1 MQLTGHK
8 LNGKNYLE
16 WAQSIKLVVDGKGR
30 LGYITGETK
39 EPKKTDPTWKTWKSE
54 NSLVMSWLINSM
66 EVSIGRTYLFL
77 PTAKDVWDAVR
88 ETYSDLKNSSQI
100 FELKTRLWQTRQGDR
115 AVSEYY
121 NEMKALWQEL
131 DLCYEDDWACMTDSV
146 RYLKRI
152 EDDRVYEF
160 LAGLNKSL
168 DEVRGRILGRIPL
181 PSIREV
187 FSEVRREEGRRKVML
202 GEKTVSAPEISAL
215 MTGTNHNNSPYQARQ
230 NKKGEKVWCDHCHKP
245 RHTRETCWDLHGKP
259 PNWKPRNFSQ
269 SNRDSKAFH
278 SATEENGNTAT
289 TATTPSFSKEQ
300 LEQLYKLFQST
311 QVTNPVSSSCSL
323 AQKGT
328 YQSAVFNVS
337 TIPLCPWII
346 DSGSTNHMTGCSKI
360 FSFYSPC
367 AGNQKIKIADGSLSA
382 IAGKGSIVISN
393 TLILHN
399 VLHVPNLSCNLLSVS
414 KITHDLKCCAK
425 FLPNCCEFQELDTGR
440 MIGSAREYGGLY
452 YFDDGNSMCQQ
463 QKISNLGACFSSTDD
478 NIMLWHRRLGHPS
491 FLYLKHLFPNLF
503 RNKLLSSF
511 QCDICQLAKYHRA
524 SFPIQPYK
532 ASKPFTLIHSDVW
545 GPSRT
550 FTNSGK
556 RWFITFIDDHTRL
569 SWVYLLKEKSE
580 AEHVFKNFYNMVETQ
595 FQTKIQV
602 FRSDNGKE
610 YFNQILGS
618 FFLEKGIV
626 HHSSCNDTP
635 QQNGIA
641 ERKNKHLLEVARSL
655 MFTTKVPK
663 YLWGEAI
670 LTATYLINRMPS
682 RVLNF
687 QPPLTVFKKFF
698 PMTRLTSDLPLKVFG
713 CVAFVHI
720 HNHNRDKLDPRA
732 VKCVFL
738 GYSPTQKG
746 YKCFD
751 PNKQKYF
758 VTMDVTFFES
768 QSFFN
773 PPLQGG
779 KGNEDSVFELDMN
792 TNGEANIETEI
803 FNPNTL
809 NKEDRRITLVPE
821 HKTDITIIDETRFND
836 ERLFG
841 KTYTREK
848 RIQSK
853 KDAVILPQRHESD
866 PIPDPKNIDSENPG
880 TISKFIESKSLSI
893 PQVHYD
899 PLDLPIA
906 LRKGIKSCTQHPLS
920 NFVSYKNLSSSYH
933 TFVSQLSSVDIP
945 KSIQEALKVPEW
957 KKAVREEM
965 EALEKN
971 RTWEMV
977 YLPKGKLIVGCK
989 WIFTVKYNSDGSL
1002 ERYKARLV
1010 AKGFTQTYGVD
1021 YQETFAPVAKLN
1033 TIRILLSVA
1042 VNLEWPLFQL
1052 DVKNAFLNGEL
1063 EEEVY
1068 MGAPP
1073 GFEDKFGGKVCK
1085 LKKSLYGLKQSPRAW
1100 FERFTRFVRKE
1111 GYSQGQSDHTMF
1123 VKHTDGGKMAVLI
1136 VYVDDIILTGS
1147 DGDEMSRLKKHLA
1160 SEFEIKDLGPLRY
1173 FLGMEVARSRMGIS
1187 VSQRKYVLDLLE
1199 ETGMSG
1205 CRPSD
1210 TPVDPNQKLREVSDG
1225 VPVDKGRY
1233 QRLVGKLIYLSHTRP
1248 DIAFAVSAV
1257 SQYMHSPYVEHLE
1270 AVHKI
1275 LKYLKS
1281 TPGRGLLFKKS
1292 DQRSVE
1298 VFTDADW
1305 AGSISDR
1312 RSTSGYC
1319 TFLWGNLITWRSK
1332 KQNVVARSS
1341 TEAEFRAM
1349 ANGVCEV
1356 LWIKR
1361 VLGELRLDIEAPMRL
1376 FCDNKSAISIANN
1389 PVQHDRTKHIEID
1402 RHFIKEKLENGVIC
1416 MSFIPSEQQTADV
1429 LTKGHFRPKFES
1441 FIDKL
1446 GMINIYAPT

>member
-1 MQLTGHK
+1 MPGVTVTGDTNSTATSTGIGAGEFLPSGSGNLNGSESFPMQLTGHK

-39 EPKKTDPTWKTWKSE
+39 EPEKTDPTWKTWKSE

-66 EVSIGRTYLFL
+66 EVSIGRMYLFL

-88 ETYSDLKNSSQI
+88 ETYSDLKNSLQI

-131 DLCYEDDWACMTDSV
+131 DLCHEDDWACMTDSV

-202 GEKTVSAPEISAL
+202 GEKTTSAPEVSAL
-215 MTGTNHNNSPYQARQ
+215 MTGTNHHNSPYQARQ
-230 NKKGEKVWCDHCHKP
+230 NKKGENVWCDHCHKP

-346 DSGSTNHMTGCSKI
+346 DSGATDHMTGCSKL

-393 TLILHN
+393 TLVLHD
-399 VLHVPNLSCNLLSVS
+399 VLHVPNLSCNLLS
-414 KITHDLKCCAK
+414 
-425 FLPNCCEFQELDTGR
+425 
-440 MIGSAREYGGLY
+440 
-452 YFDDGNSMCQQ
+452 
-463 QKISNLGACFSSTDD
+463 
-478 NIMLWHRRLGHPS
+478 
-491 FLYLKHLFPNLF
+491 
-503 RNKLLSSF
+503 
-511 QCDICQLAKYHRA
+511 
-524 SFPIQPYK
+524 
-532 ASKPFTLIHSDVW
+532 
-545 GPSRT
+545 
-550 FTNSGK
+550 
-556 RWFITFIDDHTRL
+556 
-569 SWVYLLKEKSE
+569 
-580 AEHVFKNFYNMVETQ
+580 
-595 FQTKIQV
+595 
-602 FRSDNGKE
+602 
-610 YFNQILGS
+610 
-618 FFLEKGIV
+618 
-626 HHSSCNDTP
+626 
-635 QQNGIA
+635 
-641 ERKNKHLLEVARSL
+641 
-655 MFTTKVPK
+655 
-663 YLWGEAI
+663 
-670 LTATYLINRMPS
+670 
-682 RVLNF
+682 
-687 QPPLTVFKKFF
+687 
-698 PMTRLTSDLPLKVFG
+698 
-713 CVAFVHI
+713 
-720 HNHNRDKLDPRA
+720 
-732 VKCVFL
+732 
-738 GYSPTQKG
+738 
-746 YKCFD
+746 
-751 PNKQKYF
+751 
-758 VTMDVTFFES
+758 
-768 QSFFN
+768 
-773 PPLQGG
+773 GG

-809 NKEDRRITLVPE
+809 NKEDMRITLVPE
-821 HKTDITIIDETRFND
+821 HKTDTTIIDETRFND

-853 KDAVILPQRHESD
+853 KDAAILPQRHESD

-880 TISKFIESKSLSI
+880 TISKFIEYESLSI
-893 PQVHYD
+893 PQVHSD

-906 LRKGIKSCTQHPLS
+906 LRKGIRSCTQHPLS

-977 YLPKGKLIVGCK
+977 YLPEGKLIVGCK
-989 WIFTVKYNSDGSL
+989 WIFTVKYNSYGSL

-1033 TIRILLSVA
+1033 TIRILLSVV

-1073 GFEDKFGGKVCK
+1073 GFEDKFGGKV
-1085 LKKSLYGLKQSPRAW
+1085 Y
-1100 FERFTRFVRKE
+1100 
-1111 GYSQGQSDHTMF
+1111 
-1123 VKHTDGGKMAVLI
+1123 GGKMAVLI

-1147 DGDEMSRLKKHLA
+1147 DDDEMSRLKKHLA

-1210 TPVDPNQKLREVSDG
+1210 TPVDPNQKLGEVSDG

-1275 LKYLKS
+1275 LRYLKS

-1361 VLGELRLDIEAPMRL
+1361 VLGELKLDIEAPMRL
-1376 FCDNKSAISIANN
+1376 FCDNRSAISIANN

-1416 MSFIPSEQQTADV
+1416 MPFIPSEQQTADV